1 MTEEYKENLMR
12 EITGQVVE
20 GTPIDTPQFETS
32 PTITNNMEQFL
43 IDNGHI
49 EDCGV
54 QFYVTRNNKMVLFYE
69 ELDENLQYMDT
80 FIVIA
85 DYDMT
90 PIAIIDTLYSGNPI
104 PKLYRTID
112 NDIGEGRIYGF
123 GGGRLYYLN
132 DPTAIKEGMPYQIEI
147 LNSYAL
153 DNVSGGVYKK
163 SPDTG
168 SFVFVFY
175 DNGTLTLKEFIINV
189 GAPNEWNT
197 YTYSVNSASYIDM
210 FPIWG
215 EELKCRIVYARN
227 NSYIDVLDLGE
238 SLTLTKSIQLQ
249 SSNNVMNLKLLSYIQ
264 VAYVQKGTGTT
275 GLLRYLNINS
285 EANELIHTFSTNVIN
300 LTILNDILFA
310 YYNTYQNN
318 TFTTYVG
325 IVHTKAYYEE
335 ELSNSY
341 YPVYILN
348 AYNLYTIRQIESN
361 QTYRAYL
368 IYNVNNYNGVAFNGE
383 KSVNSNSAILYSN
396 NVPVFARNL
405 YNKTIVDNTEES
417 TINVPTYYLNG
428 VLIDKQELISKN
440 NNVIIENTDSIEK
453 NIYENVLINFFDEI
467 TIKDRNDLRIPAS
480 SYFVKG
486 LNEDKNVSAT
496 KYRVTY
502 KDNTTQIGSISDI
515 TLNGDEA
522 TIKLMFNT
530 HNGVS
535 KIEILSYDLEVAYSI
550 LDLTEA
556 VLVNNSYYTYTQ
568 TITIGDE

>member
-1 MTEEYKENLMR
+1 MTEEYKENLMK
-12 EITGQVVE
+12 EITGKVVE
-20 GTPIDTPQFETS
+20 GTPVDTPQFHVNS
-32 PTITNNMEQFL
+32 SITTNLEQFL

-49 EDCGV
+49 EDCEV
-54 QFYVTRNNKMVLFYE
+54 KFYVTRNNKLVLFYE
-69 ELDENLQYMDT
+69 EVNQNLQYMDT
-80 FIVIA
+80 FIVIT
-85 DYDMT
+85 DYDIK

-112 NDIGEGRIYGF
+112 NDIGEGRIYSF

-132 DPTAIKEGMPYQIEI
+132 DPTAIKEGMPYQVEI

-168 SFVFVFY
+168 NFVFTFY

-197 YTYSVNSASYIDM
+197 YTYSVNNASHIDM

-238 SLTLTKSIQLQ
+238 SLTLTKSIQLP

-264 VAYVQKGTGTT
+264 VAYVQEGTGTT

-285 EANELIHTFSTNVIN
+285 EVNELIHTFSTNVIN
-300 LTILNDILFA
+300 LTIVNDILFT
-310 YYNTYQNN
+310 YYNVYQNN
-318 TFTTYVG
+318 TYTTYVG
-325 IVHTKAYYEE
+325 IIHKKAYYEE

-348 AYNLYTIRQIESN
+348 TYNLYTIRQRDGN

-368 IYNVNNYNGVAFNGE
+368 IYNVNNYNGVSFNGE
-383 KSVNSNSAILYSN
+383 KSVNSHSAILYNN

-502 KDNTTQIGSISDI
+502 KDGTTEIGNISDI

-522 TIKLMFNT
+522 TLDLMFNT
-530 HNGVS
+530 RNGVS

-556 VLVNNSYYTYTQ
+556 VLVNNSYYKYSQ